1 MNRGREGVQWGGEVA
16 MFSRVLR
23 VITTRDLKKGL
34 GGCGH
39 WEENV
44 PGREESQCRPRR

>member
-1 MNRGREGVQWGGEVA
+1 MKGGRERVPWGGEVA

-34 GGCGH
+34 GGCRH

-44 PGREESQCRPRR
+44 PGIEEG